1 MQNITPFEKAAYNSY
16 KFAENLANTA
26 AAYSMCEAIMLV
38 DVMPG
43 KKGNKA
49 RKDGLVILSA
59 FAINE

>member
-16 KFAENLANTA
+16 KFAENMANTV

-38 DVMPG
+38 DDMPG

-49 RKDGLVILSA
+49 RKDGILLLSA